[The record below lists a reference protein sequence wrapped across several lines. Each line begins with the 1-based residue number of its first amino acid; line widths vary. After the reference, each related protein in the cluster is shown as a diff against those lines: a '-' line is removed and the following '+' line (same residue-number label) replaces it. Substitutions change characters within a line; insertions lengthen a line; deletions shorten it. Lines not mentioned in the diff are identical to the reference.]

1 MRSCFTIFPC
11 PRQGFACLGSITL
24 WRTAMMA
31 IMILI
36 SLGFARTDV
45 IVQTT
50 PGGPRIVVNGQPVP
64 ARMFWGQP
72 GFSTVAAIYRWAE
85 RSFEFTA
92 PFAAWATLH
101 FRFGKQAGRIWLADL
116 RFEAIDDG
124 EAVLPYGSF
133 ADSACFADVWN
144 VFPPDERNTVG
155 EVQIADSML
164 CIQLVDPPSGAA
176 WPDFHLWSTVKTL
189 QAGRRYRCSFR
200 VKASPARP
208 ITPTIYH
215 VSSGSWTPIAGPSGP
230 FLYEVELAR
239 DVGVN
244 FISFS
249 IANCWAPPEQEPNWR
264 DIEVVFRRIIDV
276 HPQALLVPRV
286 SLDAPTWWKD
296 RHPEAL
302 MVYEDGSVGSMAS
315 ISHRQYRADAAAHLE
330 RLCRFL
336 TDTFPDHFAGIHPC
350 GQNTG
355 EWFYE
360 GAWGAKLSGYDSA
373 TLQAWQSY
381 PDGGGPVPTATE
393 RRTAAQ
399 SLLLDPALQQP
410 VIRFNQFL
418 QEEMAEFITELA
430 AAARRGTDGRKLVF
444 FFYGYHYEFGPV
456 WNGPAASGHYG
467 LSRVLESPDI
477 DVLCGPLSYCDRHLL
492 GTGPVMSPA
501 ESITGAGK
509 LWFNEDDTRT
519 YLNRNPEDHA
529 RHGGLADLEQ
539 TQSVL
544 LRNTAQASLR
554 GLGTW
559 WMDHGAG
566 TDGGWFADPA
576 LWQVMQQMR
585 PIDEALLER
594 STPFAPEIV
603 AIIDEKSLL
612 HLAGG
617 STAIGNSLISN
628 SRTALGRCGAPYGQ
642 VMLEDVLAGK
652 INSKLQVFLAAWALS
667 LEERRILEAN
677 RPPGITR
684 VWCYAPGYILP
695 EGFSVRAMKSVTG
708 FSHRLVDAP
717 TAVAAPTAMGLS
729 LGLTDAWGP
738 ATKIHPLFS
747 AVANPQEVLA
757 TYSDGSPAVAMRKSD
772 RGMDVFVGTPQLT
785 PELIRAL
792 AREAGV
798 HLYTEKDAGIW
809 AAESVLSVHDVGE
822 GSLALDIGSDS
833 PVFDALSGVALGKG
847 PVLYP
852 SLSMG
857 ETRVVRWERPVSV
870 DSRAN
875 AGPGRFALSPNY
887 PNPFNTRTV
896 FRFSVPEEG
905 HVSLQIFDLL
915 GRRVS
920 RLIDGR
926 VKAGEHQMVWH
937 AGHLPGGVYFC
948 RLQAGGQVLRRKLV
962 LVK

>member
-1 MRSCFTIFPC
+1 MQHHRI
-11 PRQGFACLGSITL
+11 GFGKTHQRLIVFCARTP
-24 WRTAMMA
+24 WRTAVVLLMLLVSMGSA
-31 IMILI
+31 LV
-36 SLGFARTDV
+36 DV
-45 IVQTT
+45 AVETT
-50 PGGPRIVVNGQPVP
+50 PGGPRIAVNGRPVP

-72 GFSTVAAIYRWAE
+72 GFGTVAAFYRWTE
-85 RSFEFTA
+85 QSFEFTA
-92 PFAAWATLH
+92 PFDAQATLH

-116 RFEAIDDG
+116 HFEAIDNG
-124 EAVLPYGSF
+124 QAVLPHQSF
-133 ADSACFADVWN
+133 GDAARFADVWN

-155 EVQIADSML
+155 EAQIADSML
-164 CIQLVDPPSGAA
+164 CIQLVDPPAGAS
-176 WPDFHLWSTVKTL
+176 WPDFHLWSDVKNL
-189 QAGRRYRCSFR
+189 SAGRRYRCSFR
-200 VKASPARP
+200 VKASPART
-208 ITPTIYH
+208 ITPTLYH
-215 VSSGSWTPIAGPSGP
+215 TSSGSWTAIAGPAGP
-230 FLYEVELAR
+230 FLHEVELAR
-239 DVGVN
+239 DAGVN
-244 FISFS
+244 FISFG
-249 IANCWAPPEQEPNWR
+249 IANCWAPPEQKPDWR
-264 DIEVVFRRIIDV
+264 HIEAVFRRIIEV
-276 HPQALLVPRV
+276 HPHALLVPRV
-286 SLDAPTWWKD
+286 SLDAPAWWKE
-296 RHPEAL
+296 RHLDAL
-302 MVYEDGSVGSMAS
+302 MVYEDGSVGSKAS
-315 ISHRQYRADAAAHLE
+315 ISHRQYSADAATHLE
-330 RLCRFL
+330 RLCRYL
-336 TDTFPDHFAGIHPC
+336 TETFPDHFAGIHPC

-360 GAWGAKLSGYDSA
+360 GAWGANLSGYDSA
-373 TLQAWQSY
+373 TLQAWQSH
-381 PDGGGPVPTATE
+381 PDGGGPVPTAAE
-393 RRTAAQ
+393 RRTAVQ

-410 VIRFNQFL
+410 VIRFNRFL

-444 FFYGYHYEFGPV
+444 IFYGYHYEFGPV

-477 DVLCGPLSYCDRHLL
+477 DVLCGPLSYRDRHWL
-492 GTGPVMSPA
+492 GTGLVMSPA

-566 TDGGWFADPA
+566 TGGGWFADPA
-576 LWQVMQQMR
+576 LWQVMQWMR
-585 PIDEALLER
+585 PIDEALLDR
-594 STPFAPEIV
+594 HTRFVPEIAAV
-603 AIIDEKSLL
+603 VDEKSLL

-617 STAIGNSLISN
+617 STAIGNSLISD
-628 SRTALGRCGAPYGQ
+628 SRAALGRCGAPYGQ
-642 VMLEDVLAGK
+642 YLLEDVLADK
-652 INSKLQVFLAAWALS
+652 VDAKLQIFLAAWALTS
-667 LEERRILEAN
+667 EERRILAEN
-677 RPPGITR
+677 RLPGVTR

-695 EGFSVRAMKSVTG
+695 DGFSVPAMKSVTG
-708 FSHRLVDAP
+708 FSHRPADVP

-729 LGLTDAWGP
+729 LGLIDAWGP
-738 ATKIHPLFS
+738 AAKIHPLFS
-747 AVANPQEVLA
+747 AVANAQEVLA

-772 RGMDVFVGTPQLT
+772 RGTDVFVGTPQLT

-792 AREAGV
+792 AHSAGV

-809 AAESVLSVHDVGE
+809 AAESVLSVHDVGV
-822 GSLALDIGSDS
+822 GSLALDIGSNS
-833 PVFDALSGVALGKG
+833 PVVDALSGEMLGKG

-857 ETRVVRWERPVSV
+857 ETRVLRWEQEVRV
-870 DSRAN
+870 DPHAHS
-875 AGPGRFALSPNY
+875 GPSSFVLYPNH
-887 PNPFNTRTV
+887 PNPFNPHTTL
-896 FRFSVPEEG
+896 RFSVPEEG
-905 HVSLQIFDLL
+905 HVLLEVFDLL

-937 AGHLPGGVYFC
+937 AGQMPGGVYFC
-948 RLQAGGQVLRRKLV
+948 RLQAGGQVLRSKLV